1 VNLTA
6 FGQSHSDSSNCK
18 GVCYT
23 VEMDIK
29 AIQTYR
35 ENERRK
41 EIIKQKD
48 SIIASQ
54 QMLMNYKDS
63 TNLSLKNIV
72 EILEVDNDRK
82 AQKIALIEP
91 KLIRAKRQRNHW
103 LVIGSL
109 GGMISGYF
117 IFKN

>member
-1 VNLTA
+1 
-6 FGQSHSDSSNCK
+6 
-18 GVCYT
+18 
-23 VEMDIK
+23 MDIK

-91 KLIRAKRQRNHW
+91 KLIRAKRQRNQW
-103 LVIGSL
+103 LVLGSL